1 VHPADQTERQP
12 PSSGARSIGTRRL
25 GPAFWITA
33 GYAFISVV
41 WIGVSDRFVAALV
54 HTSEEQAFWSTVKGI
69 GFITV
74 TSLLLFLGIRW
85 SLARERASL
94 QKVAEGEDLFR
105 AEFDEHAAVKLL
117 IEPEG
122 GRIVDANQA
131 AADYYGWPRERLRQ
145 MKIDEINTLS
155 PEEIAQEMQKA
166 RDLRRTQFEF
176 RHRLANGSIRDVAVF
191 SSKSRVAGRDLLH
204 STVHD
209 ITERKRAEEALRHTS
224 GYLSSLIDH
233 ANAPIIVWDP
243 ERKITLFNYAFER
256 MTGYSAEEV
265 TGRGLE
271 VLFAEESRNESL
283 AKIAST
289 AEGVRWE
296 SVEIPIRCKNGE
308 VRIVLWNSAN
318 VHGPDG
324 STLQATIAQ
333 GQDITQRTRA
343 EQEARDLLAQVR
355 VERDKLAALL
365 DSIRDEVWF
374 MEPDGRV
381 ALVNQAALREF
392 GAGVSSGTEIEKLA
406 RSLEVYRADG
416 SVRPVEESPVI
427 RALRGEL
434 VVNQEEIVRMPSSGE
449 LRYRQVSSTPV
460 KDVAGRVIG
469 AVSVVR
475 DITDHKQAD
484 AERERL
490 ATAIEQAAETVVITD
505 VHGAITYVN
514 PAFELVTGYSRAEA
528 LGQNPRILKSGA
540 QGAEFYRHLWD
551 TVVSGRTWRGRLV
564 NRSKDGRTFTE
575 EAAISPVRDAS
586 GNIKSFVAVKRDIS
600 GELDL
605 QARFLQSQ
613 KLESVGRLAGGVAH
627 DFNNLLTV
635 ILSAGEDLRQATR
648 SGRNTDPEE
657 IDEILVAGRR
667 AADLTRQTLAFA
679 RKQVIAPVPL
689 NLNDSVQRSEML
701 LRRVI
706 GEDIRIV
713 EHFQP
718 DLGCVLCDPGLL
730 DQVVMNLVVNAKDAM
745 AGGGTLTLAT
755 ENVEVGPGDSV
766 PDPEMAPGPYVRL
779 SIRDTGAGM
788 SAEVMSHLFEPF
800 FTTKEQGRGTGLGLA
815 TVYGILKQSGAFV
828 DVHSTPGEGTVF
840 DIFFPRVAKE
850 ESHPTSSTDR
860 SVSGGETV
868 LVIEDDASVRHAA
881 VRALSSAGY
890 RVLAADGGP
899 QALELVRREAAPLHL
914 VLTDVVM
921 AGQGGREVAR
931 RIAELRPGVR
941 TLYMSGYT
949 HEAISQHG
957 VLDEG
962 LDFLPKPF
970 TPEVLLARVRHSLDR
985 RSPDT
990 SG

>member
-1 VHPADQTERQP
+1 M
-12 PSSGARSIGTRRL
+12 
-25 GPAFWITA
+25 
-33 GYAFISVV
+33 
-41 WIGVSDRFVAALV
+41 
-54 HTSEEQAFWSTVKGI
+54 KGI
-69 GFITV
+69 GFISV

-85 SLARERASL
+85 SLARERTSL
-94 QKVAEGEDLFR
+94 QKVVEGEDLFR

-117 IEPEG
+117 IEPET
-122 GRIVDANQA
+122 GRIVDANHA
-131 AADYYGWPRERLRQ
+131 AAEYYGWSREHLRQ

-155 PEEIAQEMQKA
+155 PEEIAREMQKA
-166 RDLRRTQFEF
+166 RDLQRTQFEF
-176 RHRLANGSIRDVAVF
+176 RHRLADGSVRDVAVF
-191 SSKSRVAGRDLLH
+191 SSKSRVAGRSLLH

-209 ITERKRAEEALRHTS
+209 ITERKRAEEALRNTS

-243 ERKITLFNYAFER
+243 ERKITLFNHAFER
-256 MTGYSAEEV
+256 MTGYPAEEV

-271 VLFAEESRNESL
+271 LLFAEESRDESL
-283 AKIAST
+283 ARIAST

-308 VRIVLWNSAN
+308 IRIVLWNSAN

-333 GQDITQRTRA
+333 GQDITLRTRA

-355 VERDKLAALL
+355 VERDKLTALL

-374 MEPDGRV
+374 VDPDGRV
-381 ALVNQAALREF
+381 ALVNRAALCEF
-392 GAGVSSGTEIEKLA
+392 GAGASGGTEIEKLA

-416 SVRPVEESPVI
+416 SVRPVDESPVL
-427 RALRGEL
+427 RALRGDL
-434 VVNQEEIVRMPSSGE
+434 VVNQEEVVRMPASGE

-475 DITDHKQAD
+475 DITDHKKLD

-540 QGAEFYRHLWD
+540 QGVEFYGHLWD

-564 NRSKDGRTFTE
+564 NRRKDGRTFTE
-575 EAAISPVRDAS
+575 EASISPVRDAS
-586 GNIKSFVAVKRDIS
+586 GDIKSFVAVKRDIS

-635 ILSAGEDLRQATR
+635 ILSAGEDLRQAIR
-648 SGRNTDPEE
+648 AGRTTDPEE

-667 AADLTRQTLAFA
+667 AADLTRQMLAFA

-689 NLNDSVQRSEML
+689 NLNDSVRRSEML

-706 GEDIRIV
+706 GEDVRVV
-713 EHFQP
+713 ENFQA
-718 DLGCVLCDPGLL
+718 DLGFVLCDPGLL

-745 AGGGTLTLAT
+745 VGGGTLTLVT
-755 ENVEVGPGDSV
+755 GDVQVGPGDAV
-766 PDPEMAPGPYVRL
+766 PDPEMAPGPYVKL

-828 DVHSTPGEGTVF
+828 DVHSTPGQGTVF
-840 DIFFPRVAKE
+840 DIFFPRIATE
-850 ESHPTSSTDR
+850 ESRPTTSTDEI
-860 SVSGGETV
+860 VSGGETV
-868 LVIEDDASVRHAA
+868 LVIEDDASVRHVA

-890 RVLAADGGP
+890 HVLAADGGP
-899 QALELVRREAAPLHL
+899 QALELVKREVAPLHL

-931 RIAELRPGVR
+931 RISELRPGVR

-970 TPEVLLARVRHSLDR
+970 TPDALLARVRQSLDR
-985 RSPDT
+985 RIPET
-990 SG
+990 GG